1 MISYQKKPI
10 VCSIHRQLFCNKGSL
25 VRHCNFEGHVKLDS
39 FLYKMFTLNQRRVRR
54 YSLTNED
61 EQFLIDQQAI
71 LKLNFDESS
80 RDIHRI
86 RMFLPILGLLDM
98 TNSASDANLSNI
110 LQYICKKLKISEKEA
125 ENVESTI
132 VELQVYKY
140 TDILPKSFLT
150 N

>member
-1 MISYQKKPI
+1 
-10 VCSIHRQLFCNKGSL
+10 
-25 VRHCNFEGHVKLDS
+25 
-39 FLYKMFTLNQRRVRR
+39 MFTLNQRRVRR

-98 TNSASDANLSNI
+98 TNSASDANISSFSK
-110 LQYICKKLKISEKEA
+110 YICKKLKISEKEA